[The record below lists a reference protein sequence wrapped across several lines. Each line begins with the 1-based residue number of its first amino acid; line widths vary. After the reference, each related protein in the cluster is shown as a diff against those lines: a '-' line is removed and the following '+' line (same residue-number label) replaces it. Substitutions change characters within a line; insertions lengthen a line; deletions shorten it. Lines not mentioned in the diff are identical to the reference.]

1 MNQKHLARLA
11 AFLVGALGGTALGD
25 HHVGSPPGGSYVA
38 CSAFPI
44 RCQVECN
51 ALNECRGR
59 LGSESLLC
67 DIEKQR
73 LDLCVYNPPPPPPP
87 PPPPACP
94 AGQHFNDE
102 GVCEEEPGCPEGQH
116 TGDDGECQADHECGD
131 DEIGG
136 GSEEC
141 EGCGEGKAPNEDGT
155 ACLTCEHGERLDRP
169 GQCIGHPCDRYGTDL
184 AAYNQLKDIESEP
197 KERLTFLSCK
207 QNKVLIDQWR
217 ETTDANACGFDATF
231 IRPPEPRAC
240 WVSGV
245 NARTQGCNLSFVH
258 THPWFEWPKHKG
270 KRCGGETIRSARD
283 VNGWNSGGMDFSPA
297 DKGYA
302 NTHSLEA
309 HLGVS
314 DRSCVKVY
322 RRHGG
327 IIPVWGQCTPKR
339 DLKKY

>member
-1 MNQKHLARLA
+1 MWDAEQDRHGSAVDQRHPHI
-11 AFLVGALGGTALGD
+11 GTEFA
-25 HHVGSPPGGSYVA
+25 
-38 CSAFPI
+38 
-44 RCQVECN
+44 
-51 ALNECRGR
+51 
-59 LGSESLLC
+59 
-67 DIEKQR
+67 
-73 LDLCVYNPPPPPPP
+73 
-87 PPPPACP
+87 
-94 AGQHFNDE
+94 
-102 GVCEEEPGCPEGQH
+102 
-116 TGDDGECQADHECGD
+116 DGERRPAARRRDFHRPSRWD

-141 EGCGEGKAPNEDGT
+141 EGCGEGEAPNEDGT

-184 AAYNQLKDIESEP
+184 AAYNQLKDIGREP

-207 QNKVLIDQWR
+207 NNTVVIDQWR
-217 ETTDANACGFDATF
+217 ETTDANACGFDATYMY
-231 IRPPEPRAC
+231 PPEPRAC
-240 WVSGV
+240 WVAGP

-270 KRCGGETIRSARD
+270 TNCGGDIINTVAD
-283 VNGWNSGGMDFSPA
+283 VNDWNSGGMDFSAA

-327 IIPVWGQCTPKR
+327 IVPVWGQCTPKR